1 MQIHNWSRN
10 LKEQLLRYS
19 KDLKK
24 GSKYTLRAGRQHQ
37 KMGHVLY
44 HITKGVE
51 DQPSSRT
58 VIVAQS
64 ALE

>member
-1 MQIHNWSRN
+1 MQIHIKKTG
-10 LKEQLLRYS
+10 LKIWQEKLRSS

-37 KMGHVLY
+37 KMGDVLY
-44 HITKGVE
+44 NITKGVE

-58 VIVAQS
+58 VVVA
-64 ALE
+64 